1 MVFECTGWRTVKV
14 RREGAGLSEVVPK
27 ARPIEV
33 DIVVAIAELPVE
45 IGLVGTYG
53 T

>member
-1 MVFECTGWRTVKV
+1 MVLECTGGRTVKG
-14 RREGAGLSEVVPK
+14 RRVEAGLFEVVPK

-33 DIVVAIAELPVE
+33 DIVVAITELPVE